1 MSLTGDLGF
10 LSVPKIAGSFS
21 GRLIICGSGR
31 CLWDDLHAC
40 TFTPTPTIDTMAIK
54 QAGMHLPFRPTHWA
68 GAHGERFQFMVPLR
82 YEGYYFRGM
91 DNGQRQVHTQKLGVI
106 IHSDKQWP
114 LVDHVWS
121 VPRLIGTS
129 ALFGVRVAIALGY
142 EDILLCGVPL
152 DNTGRYYDAP
162 WNKGV
167 DLNMAGM
174 GEWEEFLPVLKG
186 RVRSMSGRTRDLLGG
201 P

>member
-1 MSLTGDLGF
+1 VAVDFTSDLGF

-31 CLWDDLHAC
+31 SLWEDFSKLTHVGG
-40 TFTPTPTIDTMAIK
+40 DTMAIK

-91 DNGQRQVHTQKLGVI
+91 DNGQRQVHPQKLGII

-114 LVDHVWS
+114 LVDHAWPVQ
-121 VPRLIGTS
+121 RLVGTS

-152 DNTGRYYDAP
+152 DDSGRYYDAP